1 MIFIFAKS
9 TSAGFE
15 PANLMVENDGQLLA
29 AVQVVLVALLGR
41 EGLVV
46 VTIPGP
52 VEVKKRS
59 RTSNGTSNISLS
71 THFTESTIHRKI
83 KASPTLSY
91 IQK

>member
-52 VEVKKRS
+52 VEVKKMVK
-59 RTSNGTSNISLS
+59 NI
-71 THFTESTIHRKI
+71 KWNI
-83 KASPTLSY
+83 KYFVEHTFH
-91 IQK
+91 